1 MGKSIYT
8 VFRLHLKMKVI
19 ALLLMSVIFIAGCTS
34 VQSPASNE
42 SMEKVNGTM
51 MENSSMQSTYSGA
64 VLAGKNSPVI
74 DFNPADYQSAIQTD
88 KLIVL
93 YFYAN
98 WCPICRAEV
107 PQMYSAFE
115 ELNNPNVIAFRVNF
129 NDNEADGSEIDLAR
143 QFGVPYQ
150 HTKVFLKNGQSVL
163 KSSETWDKNRYLL
176 EINKAMNMQ

>member
-1 MGKSIYT
+1 
-8 VFRLHLKMKVI
+8 MKLI
-19 ALLLMSVIFIAGCTS
+19 ALLLISVIFIAGCVSNETGS
-34 VQSPASNE
+34 MTKENE
-42 SMEKVNGTM
+42 SMKKSGDAVEKFGNGTM
-51 MENSSMQSTYSGA
+51 MENSSSMQKYSGA
-64 VLAGKNSPVI
+64 VLAGKASPVI
-74 DFNPADYQSAIQTD
+74 DFNSADYQAALQTD

-129 NDNEADGSEIDLAR
+129 NDGQADSSEIELAR

-150 HTKVFLKNGQSVL
+150 HTKIFVKSGAQVL
-163 KSSETWDKNRYLL
+163 KSSETWDKNRYLF
-176 EINKAMNMQ
+176 ETNKALSMP